1 MANCGAPGYGGIDQC
16 ANACVGVQHAGSWLI
31 DPDMALRKS
40 KGRKTGTH
48 CIRWKNFRKQPMPLG
63 TRDHPVDDMCSRPP
77 NIEASGHEEEIE
89 SGLLLKFAPLDERP
103 LYEGHIFDRL
113 VIRLADDPAPSVGRP
128 KDMAPLVRV

>member
-1 MANCGAPGYGGIDQC
+1 
-16 ANACVGVQHAGSWLI
+16 
-31 DPDMALRKS
+31 
-40 KGRKTGTH
+40 
-48 CIRWKNFRKQPMPLG
+48 
-63 TRDHPVDDMCSRPP
+63 MCSRPP